1 MLRIWVTQACQPSP
15 SENHE
20 VKRRNLQICYP
31 RGVISSSSSI
41 SSSSWPR
48 LKHRHR
54 LSSNKSSSRLLSFS
68 LSFFNPLLQ
77 HFPMTADT
85 LLPLQQQT
93 APLSVLHSWGRISTE
108 SRNEPEQ
115 LFIELEWICC
125 FTVGRAETLCPAGPA
140 ELLTTTAYAPPPSAT
155 APISFP
161 LPRIEPNG
169 FTSAECPF
177 SPCRQKAK
185 AMSSHWER
193 KRPAKR

>member
-1 MLRIWVTQACQPSP
+1 
-15 SENHE
+15 
-20 VKRRNLQICYP
+20 
-31 RGVISSSSSI
+31 
-41 SSSSWPR
+41 
-48 LKHRHR
+48 
-54 LSSNKSSSRLLSFS
+54 
-68 LSFFNPLLQ
+68 
-77 HFPMTADT
+77 MTADT
-85 LLPLQQQT
+85 LLPLQQTT

-169 FTSAECPF
+169 FTSAECP
-177 SPCRQKAK
+177 
-185 AMSSHWER
+185 SHPVDRSQSHVLTLR
-193 KRPAKR
+193 KKETCKKIKKLAIQLRIMF